1 MFRQPI
7 IARLARRLFPRRL
20 LSRDKVL
27 FEDALKYL
35 FEQEEAGK
43 TISEKELGTA
53 LGIVEHQVSRFIE
66 KLVELGFLEKTAAR
80 VRLTE
85 AGRQE
90 AVRIVR
96 LHRLWEQYLAEETG
110 WNPTAWHAKAH
121 QLEHQASTTTA
132 DELAARLGF
141 PRFDPHGDPI
151 PTAAGEVLKP
161 RGAPVLY
168 AQPGEVVQVS
178 HIEDDPP
185 AAYQEL
191 LDHEMHPGTQLRVE
205 RKCDDGVTV
214 LHQGETI
221 QLSRQAS
228 ANLWVTD
235 VQEKPVAPFDEKPR
249 TLADLS
255 LGEEVIVRAISP
267 ACRGLARRR
276 LLDLGFVSG
285 TRVRA
290 ELRSLGGDPTA
301 FRVRNTLVA
310 LRRDQAKYILVEKNN
325 QSN

>member
-1 MFRQPI
+1 MPRQPI
-7 IARLARRLFPRRL
+7 IARLARRIFPRGL
-20 LSRDKVL
+20 FSRNKVL

-43 TISEKELGTA
+43 TVSEKELGAA
-53 LGIVEHQVSRFIE
+53 LGVVEQQVPRFVK
-66 KLVELGFLEKTAAR
+66 KLVELGFLEKISAG

-121 QLEHQASTTTA
+121 QLEHQASPDTA

-161 RGAPVLY
+161 RGVPLLY
-168 AQPGEVVQVS
+168 AQPGEVVQVC

-191 LDHEMHPGTQLRVE
+191 LDRGMHPGTQLRVE
-205 RKCDDGVTV
+205 RRGDDGVTV
-214 LHQGETI
+214 LHQGQTI
-221 QLSRQAS
+221 QLSSQAS
-228 ANLWVTD
+228 ANLWVTEA
-235 VQEKPVAPFDEKPR
+235 QEKPVAPFDEKPR
-249 TLADLS
+249 TLANLS
-255 LGEEVIVRAISP
+255 LGEEAIVRAISP
-267 ACRGLARRR
+267 ACRGLVRRR
-276 LLDLGFVSG
+276 LLDLGFVPG

-290 ELRSLGGDPTA
+290 ELKSLGGDPTA

-310 LRRDQAKYILVEKNN
+310 LRGDQAKYILVEKTN
-325 QSN
+325 QAN